1 MEMTGLRAA
10 RIMLVEDSE
19 GDVYAFKRALREAR
33 ILNEVDVFATGKDA
47 LDHLLRP
54 DNAEGLPGIVFL
66 DINLPLGNGFEVLR
80 KIKTE
85 PHVAHIPVV
94 MLTISQEE
102 EDIIRSYEYGAVS
115 FITKCVRAEN
125 LLDILSSVPGF
136 RFVAYTGAL
145 EEDRPSSR

>member
-1 MEMTGLRAA
+1 MDMTGLRAA

-33 ILNEVDVFATGKDA
+33 ILNDVDVFATGKDA
-47 LDHLLRP
+47 IAHLTNE
-54 DNAEGLPGIVFL
+54 DNQANLPGIVFL

-80 KIKTE
+80 KIKSQETI
-85 PHVAHIPVV
+85 ARIPVV

-136 RFVAYTGAL
+136 RFIAYSGAP
-145 EEDRPSSR
+145 EEEYSPTR